1 MLPPAPE
8 TFSITGWPSMVFI
21 GSLMMRAIVSA
32 AEGVGHDNP

>member
-1 MLPPAPE
+1 
-8 TFSITGWPSMVFI
+8 MVFI